1 MELLKS
7 IDLETLPKIIIA
19 MSGVIAAFLKI
30 RENLSIH
37 RKKQELKTDL
47 EIYELSIKNEI
58 ETSELKR
65 NIEQRVG
72 KLADNKNDSL
82 TNFITGTA
90 VFVGFGLWSID
101 IYQND
106 SEFNGWMILTL
117 FCSLAGLSMM
127 LGRTKYKEPKE
138 TFLQIH
144 FKDKKN
150 FQFGLI
156 ITLLCS
162 VLTPILI
169 LKADGFNFWQFL
181 SGLFFFIGLISLIK
195 NIKIIK

>member
-1 MELLKS
+1 
-7 IDLETLPKIIIA
+7 
-19 MSGVIAAFLKI
+19 MSGVIAVFLKI
-30 RENLSIH
+30 REGLSIH
-37 RKKQELKTDL
+37 RRKQELKTDL
-47 EIYELSIKNEI
+47 EIYELSKKNEI
-58 ETSELKR
+58 ATSELKE
-65 NIEQRVG
+65 NIENRVRQ
-72 KLADNKNDSL
+72 LVDIKNDGL

-101 IYQND
+101 IYQNTP
-106 SEFNGWMILTL
+106 EFNGWIILTL
-117 FCSLAGLSMM
+117 FCALAGLSMM
-127 LGRTKYKEPKE
+127 IGRTEEKEPKS

-150 FQFGLI
+150 FQFGVI
-156 ITLLCS
+156 ITLLCG

-169 LKADGFNFWQFL
+169 IKSDGFNFWQFL

>member
-1 MELLKS
+1 
-7 IDLETLPKIIIA
+7 
-19 MSGVIAAFLKI
+19 MSGIIAAFLKI
-30 RENLSIH
+30 REGLSIH

-58 ETSELKR
+58 ATSELKE
-65 NIEQRVG
+65 NIEKRVS
-72 KLADNKNDSL
+72 KLSDIKNDGL

-101 IYQND
+101 IYQNNPD
-106 SEFNGWMILTL
+106 FNGWIVLTL

-127 LGRTKYKEPKE
+127 LGRTEEKEPKE
-138 TFLQIH
+138 TFIQIH

-150 FQFGLI
+150 FQFGII
-156 ITLLCS
+156 ITLLGG
-162 VLTPILI
+162 LITPILI
-169 LKADGFNFWQFL
+169 LKSDGFSFWQFL

>member
-1 MELLKS
+1 
-7 IDLETLPKIIIA
+7 

-30 RENLSIH
+30 RSDLSKH

-58 ETSELKR
+58 ATPELKE
-65 NIEQRVG
+65 NIEKRVR
-72 KLADNKNDSL
+72 KISDIKNDGL

-101 IYQND
+101 IYQNTP
-106 SEFNGWMILTL
+106 EFNGWIVLTL
-117 FCSLAGLSMM
+117 FCSLIGFLMIM
-127 LGRTKYKEPKE
+127 GITEEKEPKE
-138 TFLQIH
+138 TFIQIH

-150 FQFGLI
+150 FQFGVI
-156 ITLLCS
+156 ITTLCAL
-162 VLTPILI
+162 VTTVLI
-169 LKADGFNFWQFL
+169 LKSNEFNFWQFL
-181 SGLFFFIGLISLIK
+181 SGLFFFLGLISLIK